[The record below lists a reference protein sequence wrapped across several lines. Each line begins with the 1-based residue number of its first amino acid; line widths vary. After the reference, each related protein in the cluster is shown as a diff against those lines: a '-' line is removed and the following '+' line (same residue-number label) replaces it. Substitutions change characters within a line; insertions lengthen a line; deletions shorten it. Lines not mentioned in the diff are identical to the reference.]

1 MMTPHNTYRPLSRR
15 ARALAVTLALVAS
28 CASLSVVVGLFDSA
42 GSTPWFAADQ
52 AGLVAHCE
60 PVRAA
65 TQRHTCLQAVAQQ
78 VATTRVAT
86 R

>member
-1 MMTPHNTYRPLSRR
+1 MMTPRKDYRPLSRR
-15 ARALAVTLALVAS
+15 ARTFIAAAAVVAS
-28 CASLSVVVGLFDSA
+28 CASLSAVVGVFDAA
-42 GSTPWFAADQ
+42 GSTPWFSAGQ

-65 TQRHTCLQAVAQQ
+65 TQRHACLHAVAQQ
-78 VATTRVAT
+78 AATTRVAA